1 MATKPK
7 DVVPGNAV
15 PARPAPVAEAD
26 RKFARTVKA
35 RVRMHYGQI
44 REEGEVFENTLDL
57 PTYPEDEHSNIEA
70 AQD

>member
-15 PARPAPVAEAD
+15 PPRPAPVADAD
-26 RKFARTVKA
+26 RKYALKVKA

-44 REEGEVFENTLDL
+44 REEEEEFDNTLDL
-57 PTYPEDEHSNIEA
+57 STYPEDEHSNIEA
-70 AQD
+70 VQD